1 MRSEIH
7 EHLLTIAI
15 MRARATELVCAMA
28 IFFYLG
34 FIFTGAI

>member
-7 EHLLTIAI
+7 EHLLTIAV

-28 IFFYLG
+28 VFFYIG
-34 FIFTGAI
+34 FLAAGAI